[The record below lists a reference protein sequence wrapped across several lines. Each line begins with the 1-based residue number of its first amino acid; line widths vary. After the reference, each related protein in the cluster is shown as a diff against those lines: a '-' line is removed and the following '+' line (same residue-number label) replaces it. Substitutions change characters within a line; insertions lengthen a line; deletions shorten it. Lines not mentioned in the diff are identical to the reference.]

1 MFLRDL
7 GIVPGGGPASAIGE
21 QRASLTNLSPD
32 VGRRG
37 FLGGSGLFVLGLTLA
52 GCNSYVEPEIDAD
65 QFNLADPGESPLTGL
80 DQGDATPALWI
91 AIEEDGAVK
100 ITCHRSEMGQQVWT
114 SMAQIVADELEADWD
129 KVSIVQAEGHERYG
143 DQNTDGSRSVR
154 YNFHRLR
161 VAGAA
166 MRQML
171 TEAAAL
177 YWKVE
182 PGNCTADA
190 GLIRNNDS
198 GETLSYGNLA
208 ELAAKLPVPAEE
220 AITLKKPDEWRFI
233 GKEVPSLTVPMIT
246 RGEGQFG
253 IDVDVPDMVY
263 AVIARPPQVFG
274 RTGPVNDAAALA
286 VPGVLRTVKLRD
298 AEPPALF
305 QPMGG
310 VAVIAKDTW
319 AAIQGRR
326 ALEVSWQDGPNA
338 AYDSESYGE
347 ALKATSRRKGTVRR
361 SRGDVDAGMKSA
373 DKTVTAEYYA
383 PHLTQSPM
391 EPPSGT
397 ARWSD
402 DKLECWGCVQD
413 PQETRNVLAGALGID
428 KEKITVKPTWLGGA
442 FGRKSKPD
450 FMVEA
455 ALLAREV
462 GKPVK
467 VTWTRE
473 DDVRHGFY
481 HAVSAQ
487 RMEAGL
493 DKSGKCTSYLHRTTF
508 PSISSTFADGVTS
521 PSAGELG
528 LGASDVPFNAANLQV
543 ESGEAKGHVRTGWLR
558 SVCNVFHAFAVQSFA
573 GELAHAAGRDQ
584 RDYLL
589 ELIGDDRIVDPAAEG
604 AEYSNYGGSPEEYP
618 IETARLKAV
627 LNKAAD
633 MAGWGRD
640 LPEGTG
646 LGIAVHRSFL
656 AYVATVVEA
665 RVTANGKLTIPGVW
679 VAVDAGTVINPR
691 HVRAQMEGGTIYGLS
706 NALYGSI
713 TAKNGAIVEDNFP
726 SWRLMKMGEAPRA
739 FEVEIMPSNKP
750 PAGVGEPGTPPAA
763 PALANA
769 IFAATGT
776 RIRTLPMIG
785 PNAGRLPLATDKPTD
800 IA

>member
-1 MFLRDL
+1 MFLRDI
-7 GIVPGGGPASAIGE
+7 GIIPEASTGAAPGKE
-21 QRASLTNLSPD
+21 RASLTNLS
-32 VGRRG
+32 RRG
-37 FLGGSGLFVLGLTLA
+37 FVGGSGLFVVGLTLA
-52 GCNSYVEPEIDAD
+52 GCDTYVEPDIDASK
-65 QFNLADPGESPLTGL
+65 FALGDPGDSPLTEVTG
-80 DQGDATPALWI
+80 GDATPSLWI
-91 AIEEDGAVK
+91 AIKEDGTVK

-129 KVSIVQAEGHERYG
+129 KVAIVQAEGHERYG

-177 YWKVE
+177 FWE
-182 PGNCTADA
+182 IEASECSSEA
-190 GLIRNNDS
+190 GLVYNKKTA
-198 GETLSYGNLA
+198 ETLSYGNLA
-208 ELAAKLPVPAEE
+208 ELAAKLPVPAED
-220 AITLKKPDEWRFI
+220 AIALKEPEEWRFI
-233 GKEVPSLTVPMIT
+233 GQEVSSLTIPKIT

-274 RTGPVNDAAALA
+274 KVGAVNDAAALE
-286 VPGVLRTVKLRD
+286 VPGVLQTVRLPD
-298 AEPPALF
+298 PAPPALF

-310 VAVIAKDTW
+310 VAIIAKDTW
-319 AAIQGRR
+319 AAIQGRA
-326 ALEVSWQDGPNA
+326 ALDITWRDGPNA

-347 ALKATSRRKGTVRR
+347 ALKESSRRKGTVRR
-361 SRGDVDAGMKSA
+361 SRGDVDAGLAKA
-373 DKTVTAEYYA
+373 ATLVEAEYYA

-397 ARWSD
+397 ARWSGD
-402 DKLECWGCVQD
+402 TLECWGCVQD
-413 PQETRNVLAGALGID
+413 PQATRDTLAEALGVD
-428 KEKITVKPTWLGGA
+428 KTKITVTPTWLGGA

-450 FMVEA
+450 FMIEA
-455 ALLAREV
+455 AMLAREV

-487 RMEAGL
+487 KLEAGL
-493 DKSGKCTSYLHRTTF
+493 TEDGTCTSYRHRTTF
-508 PSISSTFADGVTS
+508 PSISSTFANGVNS

-528 LGASDVPFNAANLQV
+528 LGATDVPFAMPNLQV

-573 GELAHAAGRDQ
+573 GELAHAAGKDQ
-584 RDYLL
+584 KDYLL
-589 ELIGDDRIVDPAAEG
+589 DLIGPDRIIDPASEG
-604 AEYSNYGGSPEEYP
+604 AEYSNYGGSAEEYP

-627 LNKAAD
+627 VEKAAE
-633 MAGWGRD
+633 MAKWGRD
-640 LPEGTG
+640 LPQGSG

-656 AYVATVVEA
+656 AYVATAIEVSVSED
-665 RVTANGKLTIPGVW
+665 GKLTIPGIW
-679 VAVDAGTVINPR
+679 VAIDAGTVINPK

-706 NALYGSI
+706 NALYGEI
-713 TAKNGAIVEDNFP
+713 TARKGAIVQDNFP
-726 SWRLMKMGEAPRA
+726 NWRLMKMAEAPRA
-739 FEVEIMPSNKP
+739 FEVEIIRSNKP
-750 PAGVGEPGTPPAA
+750 PSGVGEPGTPPAA

-785 PNAGRLPLATDKPTD
+785 ASGTRLALTDTAHK
-800 IA
+800 A

>member
-1 MFLRDL
+1 MFLREI
-7 GIVPGGGPASAIGE
+7 GVVPGAADAAPVGQE
-21 QRASLTNLSPD
+21 RAALTNLS
-32 VGRRG
+32 RRNM
-37 FLGGSGLFVLGLTLA
+37 LGVSGVFVLGLTLA
-52 GCNSYVEPEIDAD
+52 GCNTYVEPEVDAD
-65 QFNLADPGESPLTGL
+65 AFDVGDSGPSPLTEVAG
-80 DQGDATPALWI
+80 GDATPGMWI
-91 AIEEDGAVK
+91 AIEGDGTVK

-129 KVSIVQAEGHERYG
+129 TVQIVQAEGHERYG

-161 VAGAA
+161 TAGAA
-166 MRQML
+166 MRMML
-171 TEAAAL
+171 TDAAAL
-177 YWKVE
+177 FWE
-182 PGNCTADA
+182 IEAADCTAEP
-190 GLIRNNDS
+190 GLIRNNET

-208 ELAAKLPVPAEE
+208 ELAAKLPVPAED
-220 AITLKKPDEWRFI
+220 AIKLKEPENWRFI
-233 GKEVPSLTVPMIT
+233 GQEVPSLTIPMIT
-246 RGEGQFG
+246 RGEGEFG

-274 RTGPVNDAAALA
+274 RTGSVDDAAALE
-286 VPGVLRTVKLRD
+286 VPGVLQTVRLPDPK
-298 AEPPALF
+298 PPALF

-319 AAIQGRR
+319 AAIQGRN
-326 ALEVSWQDGPNA
+326 ALKLGWRDGPNA

-347 ALKATSRRKGTVRR
+347 ALKETSRRKGAVRR
-361 SRGDVDAGMKSA
+361 SRGDVSAGMEA
-373 DKTVTAEYYA
+373 AAQTVSAEYYA

-397 ARWSD
+397 ARWTD
-402 DKLECWGCVQD
+402 DTLECWGCVQD
-413 PQETRNVLAGALGID
+413 PQETRNVLSQVLGVD

-450 FMVEA
+450 FMIEA
-455 ALLAREV
+455 ALLAKEV

-487 RMEAGL
+487 RLEAGL
-493 DKSGKCTSYLHRTTF
+493 DDSGQCTSYLHRTTF
-508 PSISSTFADGVTS
+508 PSISSTFANGVTS

-528 LGASDVPFNAANLQV
+528 LGATDVPFSAANLQV

-573 GELAHAAGRDQ
+573 GEMAAAAGRDQ
-584 RDYLL
+584 KDYLL
-589 ELIGDDRIVDPAAEG
+589 ELIGEDRIIDPTAEG
-604 AEYSNYGGSPEEYP
+604 AEYGNYGGSADEYP

-627 LNKAAD
+627 VERAAD
-633 MAGWGRD
+633 MANWGRD
-640 LPEGTG
+640 LPDRHG

-656 AYVATVVEA
+656 AYVATVVE
-665 RVTANGKLTIPGVW
+665 VKVSPEGDLTIPGVW
-679 VAVDAGTVINPR
+679 LAVDAGTVINPR

-706 NALYGSI
+706 NALYGEI
-713 TAKNGAIVEDNFP
+713 TAKNGAIVQDNFP
-726 SWRLMKMGEAPRA
+726 SWRLMKMAEAPRN
-739 FEVEIMPSNKP
+739 FEVEVIRSDKP

-769 IFAATGT
+769 IFAATGA
-776 RIRTLPMIG
+776 RLRTLPMIG
-785 PNAGRLPLATDKPTD
+785 ANGTRLPLAAETET
-800 IA
+800 A

>member
-1 MFLRDL
+1 MFLREI
-7 GIVPGGGPASAIGE
+7 GIVPGTGPGASAGGARLI
-21 QRASLTNLSPD
+21 NLS
-32 VGRRG
+32 RRG
-37 FLGGSGLFVLGLTLA
+37 FVGGSGLFVLGVALA
-52 GCNSYVEPEIDAD
+52 GCDTYVEPDIDASAFD
-65 QFNLADPGESPLTGL
+65 LADPGASPLTEVRG
-80 DQGDATPALWI
+80 GDATPGLWI
-91 AIEEDGAVK
+91 AIEEDGTVK
-100 ITCHRSEMGQQVWT
+100 VTCHRSEMGQQVWT

-129 KVSIVQAEGHERYG
+129 KVAIVQAEGHERYG

-166 MRQML
+166 MRHML
-171 TEAAAL
+171 ADAAAL
-177 YWKVE
+177 FWEVD
-182 PGNCTADA
+182 PSGCTADA
-190 GLIRNNDS
+190 GVIRNDKS

-208 ELAAKLPVPAEE
+208 ELAAKLPIPAED
-220 AITLKKPDEWRFI
+220 AITLKKPEQWRFI
-233 GKEVPSLTVPMIT
+233 GKEVPSLTVPKIT

-274 RTGPVNDAAALA
+274 RTGSVDDSAALEVPGVIRTVRLRDAAA
-286 VPGVLRTVKLRD
+286 
-298 AEPPALF
+298 PALF

-310 VAVIAKDTW
+310 VAVIGRDTW
-319 AAIQGRR
+319 AAIQGRN
-326 ALEVSWQDGPNA
+326 ALKVSWQDGPNA
-338 AYDSESYGE
+338 AYDSETYAE
-347 ALKATSRRKGTVRR
+347 ALKAASRRKGQVRR
-361 SRGDVDAGMKSA
+361 SRGDVDAGLAKA
-373 DKTVTAEYYA
+373 ARTVSAEYYA

-397 ARWSD
+397 ARWTGD
-402 DKLECWGCVQD
+402 TLECWGCVQD
-413 PQETRNVLAGALGID
+413 PQETRNVLAEALGID
-428 KEKITVKPTWLGGA
+428 KERITVTPTWLGGA

-455 ALLAREV
+455 ALIAKEV

-487 RMEAGL
+487 RLEAGL
-493 DKSGKCTSYLHRTTF
+493 DDDGACTSWLHRTTF
-508 PSISSTFADGVTS
+508 PSISSTFANGVTG
-521 PSAGELG
+521 PSTGELG
-528 LGASDVPFNAANLQV
+528 LGATDVPFAPANLRI
-543 ESGEAKGHVRTGWLR
+543 EAGEAKGHVRTGWLR

-573 GELAHAAGRDQ
+573 AELAHAAGRDQ
-584 RDYLL
+584 KDYLI
-589 ELIGDDRIVDPAAEG
+589 ELIGPDRVIDPVAEG
-604 AEYSNYGGSPEEYP
+604 AEYGNYGGDPAEYP

-627 LNKAAD
+627 AEKAAA
-633 MAGWGRD
+633 MAKWGRK
-640 LPEGTG
+640 LPDGHG

-656 AYVATVVEA
+656 AYVATVIEA
-665 RVTANGKLTIPGVW
+665 KVGKNGELAIPGVW
-679 VAVDAGTVINPR
+679 LAVDAGTVVNPR

-706 NALYGSI
+706 NALYGEI
-713 TAKNGAIVEDNFP
+713 TAKNGAIVQDNFP
-726 SWRLMKMGEAPRA
+726 SWRLMKMAEAPRA

-776 RIRTLPMIG
+776 RLRTLPLIG
-785 PNAGRLPLATDKPTD
+785 ASGSRLPLGEKPQTT
-800 IA
+800 